1 MLTAILRRHSIHI
14 LLATVAGL
22 VALGI
27 VMLFSTSA
35 FALESHGDMY
45 YFLKR
50 QSMWLGIG
58 IVILIVTSVT
68 DYHVWQRTWW
78 VWFAIAAVLLAL
90 CYIPPIGMRINGSNR
105 WINLGFMTF
114 QPSEL
119 GKIAAL
125 FFLAWWFSKFE
136 SKSKGL
142 LFGFI
147 MPSAV
152 VGILLALI
160 VFEVDFGTT
169 ALIGAT
175 MFGMMFVA
183 GTSMLWLAPLVLVG
197 LAGVVYAATHV
208 EERAGRLL
216 AFLDPEKYKLG
227 EGWQQLQALI
237 AIGSGGVNGLGLG
250 EGRQKMLY
258 LPYAHTDFI
267 FPMIGEELGLRFTVL
282 VVLGFLIFAICGY
295 LVAMNAKDRF
305 GMLLGFGMTTIIALQ
320 AAINIGVTTSMLP
333 NKGMP
338 LPFISSGGS
347 NLALCLLMIGILVNI
362 HRHGHPVTAPAAA
375 VSARRVQLA
384 ARVTRRI

>member
-1 MLTAILRRHSIHI
+1 MLTTILQRHSIHI
-14 LLATVAGL
+14 LLAAAAGL
-22 VALGI
+22 VTLGI

-35 FALESHGDMY
+35 FAMESHGDAY

-50 QSMWLGIG
+50 QSMWLVIG
-58 IVILIVTSVT
+58 VVICAIAAVT
-68 DYHVWQRTWW
+68 DYHFWQRTWW
-78 VWFAIAAVLLAL
+78 LWFVIAAVLLAL
-90 CYIPPIGMRINGSNR
+90 CFIPPIGLKINGSRR
-105 WINLGFMTF
+105 WIDLGVITF
-114 QPSEL
+114 QPSEMA
-119 GKIAAL
+119 KIAAI

-136 SKSKGL
+136 TKSRGFFFGL
-142 LFGFI
+142 IFPG
-147 MPSAV
+147 AV
-152 VGILLALI
+152 VSVLLLLI

-175 MFGMMFVA
+175 MFAIMFVA
-183 GTSMLWLAPLVLVG
+183 GTSLKWLVPLVVIG
-197 LAGVVYAATHV
+197 FGGAIYAATHV

-237 AIGSGGVNGLGLG
+237 AIGSGGISGLGLG
-250 EGRQKMLY
+250 QGRQKMLY

-267 FPMIGEELGLRFTVL
+267 FPMVGEELGLYATL
-282 VVLGFLIFAICGY
+282 SVVACFLILCVCGY
-295 LVAMNAKDRF
+295 LIAMNAKDRF
-305 GMLLGFGMTTIIALQ
+305 GMLLGFGVVTIICLQ

-347 NLALCLLMIGILVNI
+347 NLALCLLMVGILINI
-362 HRHGHPVTAPAAA
+362 HRHGHPVSAPRP
-375 VSARRVQLA
+375 SAERVRLA